1 MSPPSPRRG
10 TLTIAVSFVLALM
23 LTALPLPA
31 WAEPWRPAW
40 VTLVLVYWVLALPH
54 RVGVGVGWVLGLL
67 LDVMMGTLLGQHA
80 LSLALVAFLALR
92 LHQRL
97 RVLPAWQQGASIF
110 LLVVLDRALS
120 LWVTGIQGMPTEAR
134 AIWAPAVTSTVL
146 WPWLFVVLRDVRRR
160 YHVS

>member
-1 MSPPSPRRG
+1 MTPPSPRRG
-10 TLTIAVSFVLALM
+10 TVTIVVSFVLALM
-23 LTALPLPA
+23 LTALPLPS

-160 YHVS
+160 YKVS

>member
-1 MSPPSPRRG
+1 MTPSFPRRG
-10 TLTIAVSFVLALM
+10 TVTIVVSFVLALM
-23 LTALPLPA
+23 LTALPLPS

-160 YHVS
+160 YKVS